1 MCFAHPLVSVAN
13 DMPAIFNLIIVLLD
27 VGVILWLINMYLPL
41 DPMIRKVINV
51 VIVLFLSIWLLH
63 FAELIPYGRTLA
75 R

>member
-1 MCFAHPLVSVAN
+1 MLP
-13 DMPAIFNLIIVLLD
+13 IFNLIIVLLD
-27 VGVILWLINMYLPL
+27 VGVILWLINTYLPL

-51 VIVLFLSIWLLH
+51 VIVLFLSIWLLN